1 VTRRTGLWVTVVIV
15 VQALD
20 ASAQTRGVEVAY
32 RGFAEAGVVG
42 YPQEAPNDPTRAVAG
57 GQFRFEPSM
66 RVRRVFAI
74 AASLEARVESHDQ
87 TEAGFAYWDRTVRR
101 PAFAVRALTATFVK
115 SRVTLEVGKQ
125 FVRWGQSD
133 ILSPTDHFTPRDYL
147 VTTNSE
153 VLATTAARLTYAAPS
168 DALEF
173 VYTPRMTPSR
183 MPLLDQRWL
192 GLQASLPGV
201 PLEDGEIRYAGG
213 PQYGAR
219 WRHMGSRVEYSASFF
234 KGFNHLPLLD
244 VTVPAARDRVFVG
257 RRYPAIRAWGADAA
271 VPLPGVT
278 LKAETTWQQATS
290 EDADD
295 YGLWVLQAERQQADW
310 LLIGGYVGEWVTAE
324 RGALSF
330 APDRGLARSL
340 IGRVSRT
347 LESNRSVLVEA
358 VARQNGDG
366 LYVKGEYSH
375 GVGAHWRVTM
385 QAVLL
390 RGSID
395 DFLGQYRL
403 NSWAGTRT
411 RFSF

>member
-1 VTRRTGLWVTVVIV
+1 VTRRTALWVIV
-15 VQALD
+15 LIVAQALD
-20 ASAQTRGVEVAY
+20 ASAQTRVLELAY
-32 RGFAEAGVVG
+32 RGFADVGVVA
-42 YPQEAPNDPTRAVAG
+42 YPQEAPNDPTRAVAD

-66 RVRRVFAI
+66 RVRRVFSV
-74 AASLEARVESHDQ
+74 AASLEARVDSHDQ
-87 TEAGFAYWDRTVRR
+87 TESDFAYWDRAVRR
-101 PAFAVRALTATFVK
+101 PSFAVRSLTATFVK

-133 ILSPTDHFTPRDYL
+133 IISPTDHFTARDYL
-147 VTTNSE
+147 VTTSSE

-173 VYTPRMTPSR
+173 VYSPRMTPSR
-183 MPLLDQRWL
+183 MPLLDQRWV

-201 PLEDGEIRYAGG
+201 PLADGEIRYPGG

-219 WRHMGSRVEYSASFF
+219 WRHLGSRVEFSASLF
-234 KGFNHLPLLD
+234 KGFNHLALLD
-244 VTVPAARDRVFVG
+244 VTVPATRDRALIG

-278 LKAETTWQQATS
+278 LKAETTWQEATS
-290 EDADD
+290 NDADD
-295 YGLWVLQAERQQADW
+295 YGLWVVQAERQQADW

-330 APDRGLARSL
+330 APDRGLAKSL
-340 IGRVSRT
+340 IGRASRT
-347 LESNRSVLVEA
+347 LERNRSVLVEA

-366 LYVKGEYSH
+366 LYAKGEYSH
-375 GVGAHWRVTM
+375 GVGAHWRVTL
-385 QAVLL
+385 QGVLL

-403 NSWAGTRT
+403 NSWTGART